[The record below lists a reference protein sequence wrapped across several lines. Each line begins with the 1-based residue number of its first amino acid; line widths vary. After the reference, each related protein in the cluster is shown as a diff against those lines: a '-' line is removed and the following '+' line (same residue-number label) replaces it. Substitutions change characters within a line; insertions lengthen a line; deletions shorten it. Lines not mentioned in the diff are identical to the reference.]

1 MVWMHRIAEVALPM
15 FRRADA
21 YAYNADEPWLFP
33 DLDGKEPISLGIWLT
48 VGNGLSDEL
57 GSAFHCLWRQRQKA
71 DEFRLRRIGGDSLD
85 IGGLEGP

>member
-1 MVWMHRIAEVALPM
+1 M

-21 YAYNADEPWLFP
+21 DAYSAYEPWLFP

-48 VGNGLSDEL
+48 VGNGLFDEL
-57 GSAFHCLWRQRQKA
+57 RSAFHRLWRQRQKA
-71 DEFRLRRIGGDSLD
+71 DEFWPHRIGGNCFD